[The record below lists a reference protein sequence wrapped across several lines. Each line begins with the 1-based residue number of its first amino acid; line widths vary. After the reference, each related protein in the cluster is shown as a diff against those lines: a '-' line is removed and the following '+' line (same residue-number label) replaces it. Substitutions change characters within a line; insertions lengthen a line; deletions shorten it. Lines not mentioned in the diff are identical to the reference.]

1 MGLSPTMVGMRDDFT
16 SAAVESPAKRRRWI
30 PWVAGGGAFLL
41 TLIVGG
47 AVVADWAWRNA
58 QMTELLDRVQASEDA
73 MGQLQ
78 DAVTEVIEEHRTGE
92 DPTKLDSQLRELA
105 AEAETNIADAGAE
118 VAALPIAI
126 WHADIDRAR
135 DVYLLHNQA
144 WVEYMARS
152 SQDAQEFFAP
162 QPLVNQTF
170 IDALP
175 VFELAVPLPDP
186 SGLMERVREMF
197 SMPAPE
203 DQV

>member
-1 MGLSPTMVGMRDDFT
+1 MVVMLETDIPHEPD
-16 SAAVESPAKRRRWI
+16 APAKRRRWI

-41 TLIVGG
+41 TLVVGG

-58 QMTELLDRVQASEDA
+58 QMTELLDRVQASEAA
-73 MGQLQ
+73 MGVLQ
-78 DAVTEVIEEHRTGE
+78 DAATEAIEEHRTGE

-105 AEAETNIADAGAE
+105 AQAETNIAAAGAE

-170 IDALP
+170 IDALG
-175 VFELAVPLPDP
+175 VFEQAVPMPDP
-186 SGLMERVREMF
+186 SGLMDRVREIF
-197 SMPAPE
+197 SMPAPQ

>member
-1 MGLSPTMVGMRDDFT
+1 M
-16 SAAVESPAKRRRWI
+16 
-30 PWVAGGGAFLL
+30 
-41 TLIVGG
+41 TLVVGG
-47 AVVADWAWRNA
+47 AVLADWSWRNA
-58 QMTELLDRVQASEDA
+58 QMAELLDRVQASEDA
-73 MGQLQ
+73 MGELQ

-92 DPTKLDSQLRELA
+92 NPTKLDSQLRELA
-105 AEAETNIADAGAE
+105 AQAETNIADAGAE

-126 WHADIDRAR
+126 WHADLDRAR

-152 SQDAQEFFAP
+152 SQDAEEFFAP

-175 VFELAVPLPDP
+175 VFESAVPMPDT
-186 SGLMERVREMF
+186 SGLLERVREMF
-197 SMPAPE
+197 SMPAPQ